1 MYGMRGVARC
11 MGCGGS
17 ISVATATKL
26 RLVMT
31 TGDVTVTDLVLG
43 EDVTVT
49 DLVLGEDVMVTDL
62 VFGEEST
69 SP

>member
-43 EDVTVT
+43 EDVRVV
-49 DLVLGEDVMVTDL
+49 DELLWVAA
-62 VFGEEST
+62 
-69 SP
+69 